1 MKIVFDN
8 CLSPCVDYAHSPHRY
23 HRVCEVKMSLFEFF
37 ILDCFVL
44 GGTFC
49 FGYLLGQAD
58 AEQKRYARIMKKVDK
73 HRHRY

>member
-1 MKIVFDN
+1 
-8 CLSPCVDYAHSPHRY
+8 
-23 HRVCEVKMSLFEFF
+23 MSLFEFF

-58 AEQKRYARIMKKVDK
+58 AEQKRYVRIMKKVDK
-73 HRHRY
+73 HRRRY